1 MVQSLEKKLE
11 KNLRAGGKDMP
22 TSMESLQ
29 HMSDE

>member
-1 MVQSLEKKLE
+1 MVQSLGEKLE

-29 HMSDE
+29 DRNDE